1 MKNPKISSFIALTII
16 LSLFILLSYFAQK
29 NIGLFRN
36 ASEDSGFLLILIYIL
51 LVILA
56 IVVAPISTISILPI
70 ASGLWG
76 WFYAALYSVAGW
88 LIGSII
94 AFSIARKYGKPL
106 VKNLMNLDRIEKIE
120 KIMPKSNLF
129 FGLIFL
135 RMVIPVDIL
144 SYALGLFTKVRK
156 ETFIITTLIGIL
168 PFAFIFSYLGTVPII
183 YQIISF
189 SIGAVIFLIGWYLA
203 SKKIMK

>member
-1 MKNPKISSFIALTII
+1 MKNSKTNSFIALTII

-36 ASEDSGFLLILIYIL
+36 ASEDSGFLLISTYIL

-70 ASGLWG
+70 ASGIWG

-94 AFSIARKYGKPL
+94 AFSIARKYGKSI
-106 VKNLMNLDRIEKIE
+106 VKNLMNLDKIEKIE
-120 KIMPKSNLF
+120 KIMPKANIF
-129 FGLIFL
+129 FSLIFL

-156 ETFIITTLIGIL
+156 ETFIITTLIGIM
-168 PFAFIFSYLGTVPII
+168 PFAFILSYLGTVPII

-189 SIGAVIFLIGWYLA
+189 SIGIVIFLIGWYLA